1 MDDKIYNYKEKGKQI
16 QNNQLNLK
24 KTKNFFKKDIQY
36 ISNKLSLK

>member
-24 KTKNFFKKDIQY
+24 KTKNFFFFFIINCKT
-36 ISNKLSLK
+36 S